1 MKKKK
6 IVCITFLVIFV
17 GLAGFA
23 TFWVLDSSKPM
34 EEALGALI
42 TDDMVEVGTDIWI
55 TFSPK
60 NTTPTTAIIF
70 YPGGKVEPESYSVL
84 AKSIAIEGYLVIIAP
99 MPLNLAVLG
108 INIAT
113 EIMAEF
119 PTIDNWIMAGHS
131 LGGSM
136 AAKFTYDNP
145 TLIQGLILLAA
156 YPTESNDLS
165 DLIIPCLSIYGKF
178 DTVLSQDIPS
188 TAPLL
193 PQTNTIHE
201 IVGGNHAYFG
211 YYGEQNGDG
220 TATITREEQ
229 HEETAIQIL
238 LLLDNIEFQCKS

>member
-1 MKKKK
+1 MRKKK
-6 IVCITFLVIFV
+6 IVCITMLVIFV
-17 GLAGFA
+17 GLGSFT
-23 TFWVLDSSKPM
+23 TFWILDSSKPM

-42 TDDMVEVGTDIWI
+42 SDDLIDVETEPWI

-60 NTTPTTAIIF
+60 NTTPSTAIVF
-70 YPGGKVEPESYSVL
+70 YPGGKVVPESYSVL

-108 INIAT
+108 VNIAT
-113 EIMAEF
+113 EIFAEF
-119 PTIDNWIMAGHS
+119 PAIDNWVMAGHS

-136 AAKFTYDNP
+136 AAKFTFDNP

-156 YPTESNDLS
+156 YPTESSDLS
-165 DLIIPCLSIYGKF
+165 DMDIPCLSIYGEF

-193 PQTNTIHE
+193 PENHTIYE
-201 IVGGNHAYFG
+201 IAGGNHAYFG

-220 TATITREEQ
+220 IATISHDEQ
-229 HEETAIQIL
+229 HEETTTQIL
-238 LLLDNIEFQCKS
+238 LLLENVILGN